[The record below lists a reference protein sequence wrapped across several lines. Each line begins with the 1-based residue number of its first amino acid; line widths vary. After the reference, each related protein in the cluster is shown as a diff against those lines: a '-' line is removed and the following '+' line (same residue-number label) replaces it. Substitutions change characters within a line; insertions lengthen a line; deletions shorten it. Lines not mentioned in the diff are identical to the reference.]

1 MTIRGVLCD
10 HMSIRI
16 DTDED
21 NRTLTKLNQIVAVVK
36 PLKAKTTRELTD
48 FYRKLERQN
57 LFTGRVRTYSP
68 KYEDGDRFPNESQN
82 VQATVPATVAAV
94 TKLLAQLFDA
104 VYTHEVANTEARAD
118 IVVDGQTILAN
129 VPVTYLLFL
138 EKQLEDLGTFVSK
151 IPVLDPEHTWSYD
164 PNKGLFQAA
173 PVETLKTKK
182 VNKPIVMYEA
192 TKEHPAQVVMG
203 AEDIVTGTWT
213 QINLSGAVPFD
224 VVVQLSERVGKLKT
238 AVKYAREE
246 ANSADISDLRVAG
259 PLLEWIFAPVTAAKN
274 SRD

>member
-1 MTIRGVLCD
+1 MTR
-10 HMSIRI
+10 
-16 DTDED
+16 
-21 NRTLTKLNQIVAVVK
+21 LNQIVAVVK

-48 FYRKLERQN
+48 LYRTLDRAN
-57 LFTGRVRTYSP
+57 LFTGRVRTYRP
-68 KYEDGDRFPNESQN
+68 KFEDGDQFPNESQN
-82 VQATVPATVAAV
+82 VQATVPHTVAAV
-94 TKLLAQLFDA
+94 TKLLTQLFDA

-118 IVVDGQTILAN
+118 VVVDGSTLLEN

-151 IPVLDPEHTWSYD
+151 IPVLDPEHTWTYD

-173 PVETLKTKK
+173 PVDTLKTKK

-203 AEDIVTGTWT
+203 AEDVVTGTWT

-224 VVVQLSERVGKLKT
+224 IVRQLADRVGKLRT

-246 ANSADISDLRVAG
+246 ANSADISDYKIADSLFD
-259 PLLEWIFAPVTAAKN
+259 WIFAPVTVAKS